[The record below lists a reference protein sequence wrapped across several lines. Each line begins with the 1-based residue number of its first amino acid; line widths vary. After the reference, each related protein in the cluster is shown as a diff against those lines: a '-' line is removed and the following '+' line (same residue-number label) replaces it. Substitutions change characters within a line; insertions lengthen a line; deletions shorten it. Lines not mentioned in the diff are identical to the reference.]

1 MPSSYSP
8 QLVVLSILIA
18 CVASYA
24 ALFFSSHVA
33 NTSRARLGWLIAG
46 GTAMGTGIWSM
57 HSIAMLAFQLP
68 VRVAYDVP
76 LVGLSLATAIVGSL
90 VGLQAAGTVQP
101 SRTQLLI
108 AGPLMAAGV
117 AGMHYLGMAA
127 LRLPASMHYDL
138 RIVGASLGVALIVA
152 YVAIA
157 LLLRFRFDNS
167 RRSHWLRVASAIV
180 MGHAIAAMHYSGM
193 AAAHFERAPFAGS
206 GRPILPPQELAIAIA
221 ISTLLIL
228 TLLVGGAMLDRSAQA
243 MRSARENEER
253 FRIMVDA
260 VEDHAI
266 FTLDASGRVA
276 SWNRGA
282 EKILG
287 HQAAAILGRPLNHL
301 YPAELAAEADREL
314 SIARTVGRYEGES
327 VRASADDPERFLN
340 ITTAAMRD
348 EAGALIGFA
357 RIVRDVTERRQGE
370 EELRHRERQLRQ
382 AHKMEA
388 VGQLAGGVA
397 HDFNNM
403 LTAIRG
409 YTEVLLNDPSK
420 DGPTRDALE
429 EIRKATERAASL
441 TRQLLAFSRKQVLQ
455 PRPVN
460 PNAVVRE
467 MESMLRRLLVGDV
480 ELTTVLERDV
490 GQITVDPA
498 QLEQVLLNLVVNARD
513 AMSDRGRI
521 VIRTSNVE
529 LDAMFCHLH
538 EGARLGPHVRLS
550 VSDSG
555 IGMSDETKRHIFEP
569 FFTTKKRGAGT
580 GLGLSTVY
588 GIVKQSGGYITLDSE
603 MGHGTVF
610 RVYFPRTQAAA
621 VPLLRPPVGANQA
634 YRQGTVLLVDDEDS
648 VRRVLTALIE
658 RLGYEVLAAT
668 DGIQA
673 LEVSRTY
680 RGTIDLLITDIMMPR
695 MHGRELSER
704 LAETRPETRVLF
716 TSGYADD
723 DIIERGLLS
732 PHTAFIQKPFS
743 IDELSDK
750 MRATLA
756 RNLIPAG

>member
-1 MPSSYSP
+1 
-8 QLVVLSILIA
+8 
-18 CVASYA
+18 
-24 ALFFSSHVA
+24 
-33 NTSRARLGWLIAG
+33 
-46 GTAMGTGIWSM
+46 
-57 HSIAMLAFQLP
+57 
-68 VRVAYDVP
+68 
-76 LVGLSLATAIVGSL
+76 
-90 VGLQAAGTVQP
+90 
-101 SRTQLLI
+101 
-108 AGPLMAAGV
+108 
-117 AGMHYLGMAA
+117 
-127 LRLPASMHYDL
+127 
-138 RIVGASLGVALIVA
+138 
-152 YVAIA
+152 
-157 LLLRFRFDNS
+157 
-167 RRSHWLRVASAIV
+167 
-180 MGHAIAAMHYSGM
+180 
-193 AAAHFERAPFAGS
+193 
-206 GRPILPPQELAIAIA
+206 
-221 ISTLLIL
+221 
-228 TLLVGGAMLDRSAQA
+228 
-243 MRSARENEER
+243 
-253 FRIMVDA
+253 MVDA

-266 FTLDASGRVA
+266 FTLDARGHVA

-287 HQAAAILGRPLNHL
+287 RQAAAILGRPLSQL
-301 YPAELAAEADREL
+301 YPADQSQEADREL
-314 SIARTVGRYEGES
+314 AIARTVGRFEGETI
-327 VRASADDPERFLN
+327 RAATDERERFLN

-348 EAGALIGFA
+348 ERGALIGFA
-357 RIVRDVTERRQGE
+357 RIVRDVTERRRSE
-370 EELRHRERQLRQ
+370 DALRSREKQLRQ

-403 LTAIRG
+403 LSAIRG
-409 YTEVLLNDPSK
+409 YTEVLLNDRTK
-420 DGPTRDALE
+420 DESTREALE
-429 EIRKATERAASL
+429 EIRSATERAASL

-460 PNAVVRE
+460 PNVVVRE
-467 MESMLRRLLVGDV
+467 MESMLRRLLIGDL

-529 LDAMFCHLH
+529 LDDAFCHRH
-538 EGARLGPHVRLS
+538 EGARPGPHVRLS

-555 IGMSDETKRHIFEP
+555 IGMSDDTKRHIFEP

-603 MGHGTVF
+603 IGHGSVF
-610 RVYFPRTQAAA
+610 RVYFPRTQAPAEPQRRTPA
-621 VPLLRPPVGANQA
+621 GPHVA

-648 VRRVLTALIE
+648 VRRVLAALIE
-658 RLGYEVLAAT
+658 RLGYQVLSAA

-673 LEVSRTY
+673 LEVSRTH

-704 LAETRPETRVLF
+704 LAKTRPETRVLF

-723 DIIERGLLS
+723 DIIERGLLD
-732 PHTAFIQKPFS
+732 PRTAFIQKPFS
-743 IDELSDK
+743 IEELAEK

-756 RNLIPAG
+756 PDLVPVG